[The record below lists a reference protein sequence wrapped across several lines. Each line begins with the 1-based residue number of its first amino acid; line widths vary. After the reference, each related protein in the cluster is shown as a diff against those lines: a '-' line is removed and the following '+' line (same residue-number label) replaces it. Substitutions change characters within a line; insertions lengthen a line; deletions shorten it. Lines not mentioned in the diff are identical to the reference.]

1 MLIKTNGLGATLAF
15 IKAKGSKNEAYQL
28 LYDQTA
34 EWFMRQGK
42 DLIELVRDDDLVEKI
57 VGLNSTAY
65 RVATREVLALFFWL
79 RRFAEGLIEGEAE
92 PMTEQGQIKGIFP
105 IGVWVFAWKKEDVFF
120 HISNYDEEGT
130 PMEGDWVE
138 FS

>member
-1 MLIKTNGLGATLAF
+1 MPKKTIITGIEHGRAAFAYAKAEDGRKLKGNSSKEYKAYTKKIPMLIKTNGLGATLAF

-92 PMTEQGQIKGIFP
+92 
-105 IGVWVFAWKKEDVFF
+105 AND
-120 HISNYDEEGT
+120 
-130 PMEGDWVE
+130 
-138 FS
+138 